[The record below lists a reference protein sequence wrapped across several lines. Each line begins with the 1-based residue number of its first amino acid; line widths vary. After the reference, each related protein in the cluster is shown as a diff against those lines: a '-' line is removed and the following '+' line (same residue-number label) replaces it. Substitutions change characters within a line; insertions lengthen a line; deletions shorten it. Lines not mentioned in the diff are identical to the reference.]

1 MGSFRVHDG
10 HEKDGVYER
19 SIGRTACRVRT
30 VGSHSHGL
38 CERFV
43 CVRVFRAHWAGIER
57 NVAMTDQK
65 PTQVM
70 HLGRKRKPN
79 MTELKKAKVQAQF
92 VQRAKNI
99 RDLFD
104 YETIAE
110 EFFPAASCNA
120 DLRIVS
126 IKFN

>member
-1 MGSFRVHDG
+1 MRV
-10 HEKDGVYER
+10 ETRSER
-19 SIGRTACRVRT
+19 CLQIR
-30 VGSHSHGL
+30 
-38 CERFV
+38 
-43 CVRVFRAHWAGIER
+43 
-57 NVAMTDQK
+57 K
-65 PTQVM
+65 PTQSM
-70 HLGRKRKPN
+70 HLGRKRMPN
-79 MTELKKAKVQAQF
+79 MTELKKAKVQTQF

-110 EFFPAASCNA
+110 EFVPAASSDA